1 MPGRKMFPNSVVP
14 LPSTPGLTSHGMIV
28 STAEPKHRAET
39 MHLLFSRAPPA
50 DRQQELEERV
60 ANGEV
65 IPIVSPGVLG
75 RGTTLFGNIFRPG
88 ILRSP

>member
-1 MPGRKMFPNSVVP
+1 
-14 LPSTPGLTSHGMIV
+14 
-28 STAEPKHRAET
+28 
-39 MHLLFSRAPPA
+39 MHLLFSLAPPA